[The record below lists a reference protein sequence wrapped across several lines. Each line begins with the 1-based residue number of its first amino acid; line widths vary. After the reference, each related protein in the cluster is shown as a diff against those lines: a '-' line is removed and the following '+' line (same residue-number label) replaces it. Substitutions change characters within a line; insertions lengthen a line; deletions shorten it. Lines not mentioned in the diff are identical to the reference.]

1 MLAKYILNSDGEPE
15 RCDDD
20 LERWAIWFE
29 FADRSVLQD
38 RYNTL
43 LVSTIFLSLDHS
55 FSRSGPP
62 VLWETMVF
70 DERDDGH
77 RTALEDYTRRY
88 TSKLDALE
96 GHREVCIQI
105 EALVTK

>member
-1 MLAKYILNSDGEPE
+1 
-15 RCDDD
+15 
-20 LERWAIWFE
+20 
-29 FADRSVLQD
+29 V
-38 RYNTL
+38 
-43 LVSTIFLSLDHS
+43 FLSLDHNW
-55 FSRSGPP
+55 SRSGLP

-70 DERDDGH
+70 EIQDGGA